1 MSSARLVVGSRRRRA
16 GRDSRPGSFRNV
28 RRVIA
33 PSHIR
38 ILLAPGPQ
46 APTSRLNA
54 PPSPAEP
61 TNASAP
67 NQGRGSDDSPPPATA
82 RSRSSLP
89 QPTTQRAGTAVSPLR
104 QHQRVRSTHEPA
116 LVSACEPP
124 NDEPNNPFG
133 DRAVARDLVL
143 ARSRATHAAVRP
155 VLRERGTPGG
165 AQCVP
170 GSLDKSQ
177 ACRAC
182 RRGARFAGRGRV
194 RRRSRLGWS
203 IAIRRHCPAG
213 RSAPNT

>member
-1 MSSARLVVGSRRRRA
+1 VSSARPVVGSRRRRA

-82 RSRSSLP
+82 PLAQQPATADHPARRDRCVSVAPTPARPLP
-89 QPTTQRAGTAVSPLR
+89 
-104 QHQRVRSTHEPA
+104 HEPA

-203 IAIRRHCPAG
+203 IAMRRHCPAA